1 MTTAL
6 ELLEHVPI
14 PAYAFRAQG
23 GDFVLEVV
31 NVVAR
36 ERNPALMTLRG
47 KPMVGLYQDQ
57 PQVIE
62 DARRCATAQVV
73 VARELPVR
81 RYDRTEPTQFLRLTF
96 VPAPPEHILL
106 FLQDVANPEVA
117 QIAVS
122 EAEARYQS
130 LMASLPDGVLVR
142 GTDGRI
148 LFCNEVAVELFGAT
162 SQASLLGEVEA
173 LAQGLQLQT
182 EEGQLVEPGA
192 DPSRKV
198 LGTGKPEPGRILA
211 VVGRGKLR
219 WVRVA
224 AQPIRSSQGA
234 LTGSVATFTE
244 ITDRVN
250 AQGALRESAAR
261 LDLAL
266 SAAKMGVWEF
276 EPGTDIGWW
285 SPNLDALFALGG
297 RGRGMGGFIAR
308 VHPEDRP
315 RITEEAGR
323 LVSEGQDGDGFEH
336 EYRIVGEDQVT
347 RWARVRGR
355 VSRTGN
361 RRVLGGTI
369 MDITDQHS
377 LEMELRRSSRLE
389 SIGRLAG
396 GVAHDFNNL
405 LAAMLGSVELL
416 EAHCPAIVREELA
429 TVRHS
434 AIRARDLT
442 RQLLAFARRQPVAWQ
457 TMDLAAMVRGVE
469 LMLRRL
475 VGPSIA
481 MHIFAEGP
489 ALVRADPSLLE
500 QVLVNLIANAKDAM
514 PEGGRLEIRIRKEAR
529 PVDAVVDAPEVA
541 ILEVSDSGVGMDE
554 ETQKRVFDPFFTT
567 KAHGT
572 GLGLASSYGIVQQH
586 QGAIQIDSQPGQGT
600 RFRVVLPALTE
611 DLPPASVPVR
621 AVSAEAASG
630 TLLLVDDEGAV
641 RVTVTRLA
649 QSLGYGVIAAGSGAE
664 ALELA
669 ERHAG
674 DIRLLL
680 CDLAMPG
687 EDGPSVATRLRA
699 RLPRLKVLF
708 MSGYSAEMNAGRL
721 AGAHFLQKPF
731 TRSELA
737 EKLAEFMHD

>member
-1 MTTAL
+1 
-6 ELLEHVPI
+6 
-14 PAYAFRAQG
+14 
-23 GDFVLEVV
+23 
-31 NVVAR
+31 
-36 ERNPALMTLRG
+36 
-47 KPMVGLYQDQ
+47 MVGLYRDQ

-62 DARRCATAQVV
+62 DARRCAAEQVV
-73 VARELPVR
+73 VSRELPVR
-81 RYDRTEPTQFLRLTF
+81 RYDRTEATQFLRLTF

-106 FLQDVANPEVA
+106 FLQDVANPAVA

-148 LFCNEVAVELFGAT
+148 LFCNEVAVDLFGAS
-162 SQASLLGEVEA
+162 SQASLLGEIEA
-173 LAQGLQLQT
+173 LAPGLQLQT
-182 EEGQLVEPGA
+182 EDGRLVEPAA

-198 LGTGKPEPGRILA
+198 LVTGKPEPGQVLA
-211 VVGRGKLR
+211 LVGRGKLR

-224 AQPIRSSQGA
+224 AQPIRSAQGA
-234 LTGSVATFTE
+234 LTGSVTTFTE

-315 RITEEAGR
+315 RILEESNRLAREGR
-323 LVSEGQDGDGFEH
+323 DGDAFEH
-336 EYRIVGEDQVT
+336 EYRIVGEDEVT

-355 VSRTGN
+355 VSQTGT

-369 MDITDQHS
+369 MDITERHG
-377 LEMELRRSSRLE
+377 LEAELRRSSRLE

-405 LAAMLGSVELL
+405 LAAMLGSVEML
-416 EAHCPAIVREELA
+416 EEHCPAIVREELA

-457 TMDLAAMVRGVE
+457 TMDLSGLVRTVE

-481 MHIFAEGP
+481 MSILEEGP
-489 ALVRADPSLLE
+489 VLVRADPSLFE
-500 QVLVNLIANAKDAM
+500 QVLVNLIVNAKDAM

-529 PVDAVVDAPEVA
+529 PVDAVVDSPEVA

-554 ETQKRVFDPFFTT
+554 ETQKRAFDPFFTT

-586 QGAIQIDSQPGQGT
+586 QGTIQIESQPGQGT
-600 RFRVVLPALTE
+600 LFRIVLPALAADQT
-611 DLPPASVPVR
+611 PASVPIR
-621 AVSAEAASG
+621 TLSPETASG
-630 TLLLVDDEGAV
+630 TILLVDDEGVV

-649 QSLGYGVIAAGSGAE
+649 QSLGYEVIAAGSGAE
-664 ALELA
+664 ALEHA
-669 ERHAG
+669 EQHAG

-687 EDGPSVATRLRA
+687 EDGPSVAARLRA
-699 RLPRLKVLF
+699 RFPRLKVLF
-708 MSGYSAEMNAGRL
+708 MSGYSAEMNAVRL
-721 AGAHFLQKPF
+721 AGGHFLQKPF

-737 EKLAEFMHD
+737 EKLAEVMQD